1 MSNYVP
7 AGNQGKAKVG
17 APATKDG
24 KKTPGMGGVTAGR
37 HQPVSQRTTMGCHL
51 TPKQHGNSV
60 GKPTLAGI

>member
-1 MSNYVP
+1 MSVIQP

-17 APATKDG
+17 APATKDA

-37 HQPVSQRTTMGCHL
+37 GQNVMVDNQGCH

-60 GKPTLAGI
+60 GKSIGGGLV